1 MASIMYAVECPQ
13 CGRSAFA
20 DNYYKIDVT
29 YIHCRRCG
37 YNAVTSRN
45 PEEARRYGHDV
56 HENPG
61 YGVCLS
67 IAKEGHLE
75 MTMFN
80 CFPVDVEQCKAEI
93 LATDPELKKSFL
105 VTYTEGVFEII
116 LGTPSENFHLPFKE
130 YAEKMYEKHGDI
142 EGFEGLVPIE
152 N

>member
-1 MASIMYAVECPQ
+1 
-13 CGRSAFA
+13 
-20 DNYYKIDVT
+20 
-29 YIHCRRCG
+29 
-37 YNAVTSRN
+37 
-45 PEEARRYGHDV
+45 
-56 HENPG
+56 
-61 YGVCLS
+61 
-67 IAKEGHLE
+67 
-75 MTMFN
+75 MTLFN